1 MLATG
6 RISPF
11 AVQRF
16 GYSREIERNLAEDG
30 GPPDH
35 LLRPPRD
42 LLESS
47 GEGADADGEQP
58 FQRLAYGGHLARQL
72 EVLGTYQRL
81 HADVPTHHKGHTAR
95 DANQRQN

>member
-58 FQRLAYGGHLARQL
+58 FQRLAYGRRLARQVGGS
-72 EVLGTYQRL
+72 EASRAVGCRRADTPQRYAALG
-81 HADVPTHHKGHTAR
+81 ADEW
-95 DANQRQN
+95 QS